1 VWANVPIVGEVVGQ
15 RALKPRA
22 EERTFLAQERV
33 MEQLDWLSVL
43 R

>member
-1 VWANVPIVGEVVGQ
+1 VWAHVPIVGEVVGQ
-15 RALKPRA
+15 RALRPRA

-33 MEQLDWLSVL
+33 TEQGDWLSVL